1 MNKHTNFK
9 INIINSINNLQ
20 NIFENKNFLNNF
32 DFAYTLMQ
40 KTIKKGGKI
49 LFIGNGGSA
58 ADAQHLAAE
67 LTGKYLKKRK
77 PLPAL
82 ALTTDTSV
90 ITSISNDEN
99 FENIF
104 ERQIK
109 AISKKRG
116 FSFCNF
122 DKWP

>member
-40 KTIKKGGKI
+40 KTIKKGKI

-67 LTGKYLKKRK
+67 LTGKYLKK
-77 PLPAL
+77 
-82 ALTTDTSV
+82 
-90 ITSISNDEN
+90 EN
-99 FENIF
+99 PC
-104 ERQIK
+104 QH
-109 AISKKRG
+109 
-116 FSFCNF
+116 
-122 DKWP
+122 